1 MPLRNY
7 EELDEDDFYGQSFQ
21 RDGVCSVWLGTTPA
35 GTYEP
40 NVDILQDLCG
50 VGYYSLDNQEV
61 MVLDKESSIAELL
74 ADLSYSKSFVDE
86 VTRAA
91 EPKGRGHWIVVQYD
105 FAYDPARVKRK
116 PASDPRFLGVF
127 PYVDDDDDDD

>member
-86 VTRAA
+86 VTHAA

-116 PASDPRFLGVF
+116 PASDPHFLGVF